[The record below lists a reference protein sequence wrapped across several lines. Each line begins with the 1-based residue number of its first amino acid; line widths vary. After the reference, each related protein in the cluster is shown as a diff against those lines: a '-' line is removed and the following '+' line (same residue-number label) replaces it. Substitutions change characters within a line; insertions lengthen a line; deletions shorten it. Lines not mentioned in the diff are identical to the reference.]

1 MMDTKNII
9 QNALALTPAERL
21 YIIEMLSQSLNEP
34 DKEVDKQWREEVE
47 NRYDEYQKG
56 KIKTISFDEVTKK
69 WKSNS

>member
-69 WKSNS
+69 